1 MGKKINIDIVSDIA
15 CPWCFIGKRRLEEA
29 IAALPDYDV
38 NINWHPFQLDPTI
51 PAEGIPREKYM
62 ANKFGSKERYEML
75 AENVI
80 NAGKGAGITFDF
92 FSTPNLPNTMKMHQL
107 LHVAAKEGLADK
119 LEEVLF
125 KAYFE
130 NGIDLTKDTAL
141 CTIMADFGWTT
152 EYTMSILADKEI
164 AYWVTQ
170 EIRNYQQMGVTGV
183 PFFIFNNKHAFSG
196 AQPPQVFIDTIKDLT
211 SSQEELI
218 GESCDVDDPN
228 C

>member
-1 MGKKINIDIVSDIA
+1 MAKKINVDIVSDIA

-29 IAALPDYDV
+29 IASLPDYDIH
-38 NINWHPFQLDPTI
+38 INWHPFQLDPTI
-51 PAEGIPREKYM
+51 PAEGILREAYM

-80 NAGKGAGITFDF
+80 NAGKDAGISFDF

-107 LHVAAKEGLADK
+107 LHVANKESFTDK

-125 KAYFE
+125 QAYFE
-130 NGIDLTKDTAL
+130 KGIDLTQDSAL
-141 CTIMADFGWTT
+141 CTIMAGFGWTA
-152 EYTMSILADKEI
+152 EYTQSVLDDEEI

-170 EIRNYQQMGVTGV
+170 EIRTYQQMGVTGV
-183 PFFIFNNKHAFSG
+183 PFFIFNNKHALSG
-196 AQPPQVFIDTIKDLT
+196 AQPPEVFIKTIKDLGNK
-211 SSQEELI
+211 QEELV
-218 GESCDVDDPN
+218 GESCDIDDPN